1 MFAFAVYKFGAFLA
15 QSLSLPTA
23 RNLAHVVGRLMC
35 YFQRRNRRYLLRN
48 LEVAFGDERSP
59 REPS

>member
-1 MFAFAVYKFGAFLA
+1 MFAFAIYKLGAFLA

-35 YFQRRNRRYLLRN
+35 FFQRRNRRNLHRN
-48 LEVAFGDERSP
+48 L
-59 REPS
+59 